1 MTQWVWPAVKGGGGD
16 RWWIS
21 KVRTNRER
29 SVRTCSDSFNTY
41 PLPPLMLQHRNC
53 FARNRRMEI
62 AFQTD
67 CHCNWH
73 CHCQICEKTKA
84 DPLHCN
90 SSWRHIMWQFQ
101 DFLQSNWKDNWKDKS
116 ETEYETDN
124 TGKRGSSRDNPR
136 SSQKGNKS
144 HKRHVTIKRIQSRM
158 KYGTHLHSNLQCT
171 STRW

>member
-16 RWWIS
+16 RWWIG

-41 PLPPLMLQHRNC
+41 PLPPLMVQHRNC

-73 CHCQICEKTKA
+73 CHCQICEK
-84 DPLHCN
+84 
-90 SSWRHIMWQFQ
+90 
-101 DFLQSNWKDNWKDKS
+101 
-116 ETEYETDN
+116 
-124 TGKRGSSRDNPR
+124 
-136 SSQKGNKS
+136 NKS
-144 HKRHVTIKRIQSRM
+144 RPTALQFKLEAHYVTVPRFFTVQLKRQLKRQVWDRVWDRQYWETGQLQRQSKIISKRKQIPQKTL
-158 KYGTHLHSNLQCT
+158 KYKENTK
-171 STRW
+171 